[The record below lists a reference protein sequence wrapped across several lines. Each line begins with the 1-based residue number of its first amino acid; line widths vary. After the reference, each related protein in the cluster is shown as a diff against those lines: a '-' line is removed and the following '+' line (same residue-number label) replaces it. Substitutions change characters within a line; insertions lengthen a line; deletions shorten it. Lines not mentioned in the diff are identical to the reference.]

1 MGTPQKKLTAAAFLF
16 IVLGVSA
23 WGYIAMKTLTQLEPL
38 LVCSQ
43 GRDELVPKALCQ
55 FYLSNYW
62 SSPQDIAEL
71 NQNTGVVWAL
81 NAKTENDRKKILAV
95 MLRKGVDINAIDNP
109 SGITALH
116 AAVLENNLE
125 AVKLLIENGANTKTP
140 DEKHQKTPL
149 DFALDLKGKPNQ
161 PERQK
166 IIEILQVQPKP

>member
-1 MGTPQKKLTAAAFLF
+1 MGMPQKKFAAAALVSIAFG
-16 IVLGVSA
+16 ISA
-23 WGYIAMKTLTQLEPL
+23 WGYVAIKTLTQLKPL

-43 GRDELVPKALCQ
+43 GRDELVPKTLCQ
-55 FYLSNYW
+55 FYMSNYW

-81 NAKTENDRKKILAV
+81 NAKSESDRKKILAV
-95 MLRKGVDINAIDNP
+95 MLRKGVNINAIDSP

-125 AVKLLIENGANTKTP
+125 AVKLLIENGANTNAT

-166 IIEILQVQPKP
+166 IIEILQAQP